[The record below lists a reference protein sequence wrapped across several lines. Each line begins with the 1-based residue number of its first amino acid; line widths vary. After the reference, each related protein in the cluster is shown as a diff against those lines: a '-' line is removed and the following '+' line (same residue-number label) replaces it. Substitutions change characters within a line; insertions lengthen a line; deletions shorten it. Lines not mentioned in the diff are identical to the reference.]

1 MTGQKSTKI
10 NKLLLR
16 WPHGTVAVH
25 AWLEEQGIY
34 RQLADSYRRS
44 SWIVPIGRG
53 AFVRA
58 DDKVEWPGAVYAVQH
73 QLDQRVHVGAKSALE
88 LQGAAHFI
96 PMKRRTV
103 WLLCERGHRLPS
115 WLLKRDWGARIQ
127 ASAPELF
134 KPDQGLGL
142 ESIKMGDFE
151 ISVASRERA
160 ILEVLHF
167 VPQKQSFEEASLLME
182 GLTTLR
188 HELLQQLLERCRSVK
203 VKRLFLHLAE
213 VAGHPWLKRLEI
225 SKISLGSGKREIVKG
240 GRLDP
245 KYQITVPHGSGEGE
259 E

>member
-1 MTGQKSTKI
+1 MNGQTATKI

-25 AWLEEQGIY
+25 AWLEKQGIY
-34 RQLADSYRRS
+34 RQLADSYRRG
-44 SWIVPIGRG
+44 SWIVSIGRG

-73 QLDQRVHVGAKSALE
+73 QLGQRVHVGAKSALE

-103 WLLCERGHRLPS
+103 WLLSERGHRLPA

-127 ASAPELF
+127 VSAPELF
-134 KPDQGLGL
+134 KPDHGHGL
-142 ESIKMGDFE
+142 EAIKIGDFE
-151 ISVASRERA
+151 ITVASRERA
-160 ILEVLHF
+160 MLEVLHF
-167 VPQKQSFEEASLLME
+167 VPQKQSFEEAALLME

-213 VAGHPWLKRLEI
+213 ATGYPWFKRLEI
-225 SKISLGSGKREIVKG
+225 SKISLGAGKREIVKG
-240 GRLDP
+240 GRFDP
-245 KYQITVPHGSGEGE
+245 KYQITVPNSGSEGE